1 MMLYTVFIILGLMLA
16 VAGVLACIVPV
27 LPGPLMSYCALLV
40 LSWARAWEPFSVC
53 VLVFLGCLTLIFSV
67 MDNFIPAVSA
77 KKAGATKQG
86 IWGSVIG
93 MIAGIFIMPPW
104 GIFFGSFA
112 GAVIGEMIFGKR
124 GRDAVKIGWGVLL
137 GNMMGIGLKIAFSL
151 TLLFLYV
158 FYMF

>member
-1 MMLYTVFIILGLMLA
+1 MILYTVLIILGLILA
-16 VAGVLACIVPV
+16 IAGVVACIVPV
-27 LPGPLMSYCALLV
+27 LPGPLMSFGALLL
-40 LSWARAWEPFSVC
+40 LSWARAWDPFSVR

-86 IWGSVIG
+86 IWGSMMG
-93 MIAGIFIMPPW
+93 MIIGIFVFPPW

-112 GAVIGEMIFGKR
+112 GAVLGEMIFGAT
-124 GRDAVKIGWGVLL
+124 GRDAVKIGWGVFL
-137 GNMMGIGLKIAFSL
+137 GSMMGMGVKLAFTL

-158 FYMF
+158 YHMV